1 MSPTSSSIY
10 NLLALASPAPP
21 PYNKVAKKRLSMTVE
36 VETVQLRKK
45 DGGQAVNME
54 KKFPYYPVLQRTVE
68 WVGNEEDNG
77 GCLSPGSGSWTS
89 AWLSSSLSGSKS
101 SASST
106 SVSSVSS
113 SSGSS
118 DSSDSSDSVGPQAQ
132 SRGGSS

>member
-21 PYNKVAKKRLSMTVE
+21 PYNKVAKERLSMTVE

-45 DGGQAVNME
+45 DGGQAVNKE

-68 WVGNEEDNG
+68 WVGNEEQDGDNG

-89 AWLSSSLSGSKS
+89 GWLSSSLSGSKS

-118 DSSDSSDSVGPQAQ
+118 DSSDSVGPQTQ